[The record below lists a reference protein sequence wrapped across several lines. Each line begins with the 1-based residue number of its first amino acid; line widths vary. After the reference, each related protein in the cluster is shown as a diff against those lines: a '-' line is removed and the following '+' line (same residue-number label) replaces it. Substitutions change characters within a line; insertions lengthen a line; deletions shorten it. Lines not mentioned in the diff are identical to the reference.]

1 MFKKLRRI
9 LAFTF
14 AFVMMFSMT
23 AFAAENGSDKG
34 TDIKLDSVKH
44 SDEEGVTPY
53 GPAPTVSS
61 VTIEGAYIDGNGD
74 VIVQVYIVGYGHDE
88 VAKWDGVSAT
98 LEDEDL
104 ITGTGNVV
112 YAFRQYWNCGP
123 AVVGT
128 HTFTYSTTSINF
140 PHNTVSAS
148 AQFTVS

>member
-1 MFKKLRRI
+1 MLKKIRRA
-9 LAFTF
+9 LALTL

-23 AFAAENGSDKG
+23 AFAAEKGTDRG
-34 TDIKLDSVKH
+34 TDIKLDNVEYSH
-44 SDEEGVTPY
+44 DGATTR

-61 VTIEGAYIDGNGD
+61 VKIEGAYIDNSGD
-74 VIVQVYIVGYGHDE
+74 VIVQVYVVGYGHNE
-88 VAKWDGVSAT
+88 VAKWDGRTAT

-104 ITGTGNVV
+104 ITGVGNVV

-140 PHNTVSAS
+140 PHNTVSAN
-148 AQFTVS
+148 AQFKVS

>member
-1 MFKKLRRI
+1 MLKKIRRA
-9 LAFTF
+9 LALTL

-23 AFAAENGSDKG
+23 AFAAEKDNDKG
-34 TDIKLDSVKH
+34 TDIKLDGIEYSY
-44 SDEEGVTPY
+44 EGATTR

-61 VTIEGAYIDGNGD
+61 VKIEGAYIDNSGN
-74 VIVQVYIVGYGHDE
+74 VIVQVYIVGYGHNE
-88 VAKWDGVSAT
+88 IAKWDGRSAT
-98 LEDEDL
+98 LADEDL

-140 PHNTVSAS
+140 PYNTVSAN

>member
-1 MFKKLRRI
+1 MLKKIRRA
-9 LAFTF
+9 LALTL

-23 AFAAENGSDKG
+23 AFAAEKGNDKG
-34 TDIKLDSVKH
+34 TGIKLDNVEYSH
-44 SDEEGVTPY
+44 DGVTAR

-61 VTIEGAYIDGNGD
+61 VKIEGAYIDNSGD
-74 VIVQVYIVGYGHDE
+74 VIVVVYVVGYGHNE
-88 VAKWDGVSAT
+88 IAKWDGRSAT

-140 PHNTVSAS
+140 PHNTVSAN

>member
-1 MFKKLRRI
+1 MLRKIRRA
-9 LAFTF
+9 LALTL

-23 AFAAENGSDKG
+23 AFAAEKGTDKG
-34 TDIKLDSVKH
+34 TDIKLDNVEYSH
-44 SDEEGVTPY
+44 DGATTR

-61 VTIEGAYIDGNGD
+61 VKIEGAYIDNSGN
-74 VIVQVYIVGYGHDE
+74 VIVQVYVVGYGHNE
-88 VAKWDGVSAT
+88 IAKWDGKNAT
-98 LEDEDL
+98 LADEDL

-128 HTFTYSTTSINF
+128 HTFTYSTTSINP
-140 PHNTVSAS
+140 PHNTVSAN